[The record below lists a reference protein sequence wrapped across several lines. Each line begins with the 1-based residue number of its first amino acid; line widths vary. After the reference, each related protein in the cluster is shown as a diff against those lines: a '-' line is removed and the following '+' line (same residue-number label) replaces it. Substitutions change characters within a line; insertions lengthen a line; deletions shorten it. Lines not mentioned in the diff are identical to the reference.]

1 MPFGVGYSRGS
12 KAEDYSRKAKKRPAP
27 QEKRHIG
34 KIKMSQVTPDGFLG
48 SMTKKSRHVD
58 HVSDKTNMDRHNAT
72 VEQFAPKKK
81 GNRWLL
87 GNRAR

>member
-1 MPFGVGYSRGS
+1 MPQGIGYARGS

-27 QEKRHIG
+27 KEKPHIG
-34 KIKMSQVTPDGFLG
+34 KVRMTAVTPEGFLG
-48 SMTKKSRHVD
+48 SMKTKVQRVNS
-58 HVSDKTNMDRHNAT
+58 VSDKTNMSRHEAT